1 MLTEYTDYAKGPN
14 IISALKKP
22 DNVTD
27 NTMRS
32 YQMLITISC
41 YNKKVVN

>member
-14 IISALKKP
+14 ISALKNP
-22 DNVTD
+22 DNASD

-32 YQMLITISC
+32 YQTLMTISC